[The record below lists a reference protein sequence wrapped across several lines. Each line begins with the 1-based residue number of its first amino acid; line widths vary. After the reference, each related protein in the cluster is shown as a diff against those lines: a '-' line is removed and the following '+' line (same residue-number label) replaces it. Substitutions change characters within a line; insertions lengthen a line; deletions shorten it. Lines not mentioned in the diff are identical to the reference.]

1 MRSVLIV
8 DDEVGVRESLKMIL
22 NNDYEV
28 FLAKNAVE
36 AFCQIKEHT
45 PDVILLD
52 IILPDLDGL
61 KILERIKQNDPNII
75 VIMVT
80 ATKTVSTAL
89 EAKKLGAYGYVTKP
103 FDIDELRQIIIRS
116 LSAKDSFTSTG
127 SHQLRDQLT
136 IAE

>member
-8 DDEVGVRESLKMIL
+8 DDEIGVRESLKIIL
-22 NNDYEV
+22 NKDYEV
-28 FLAKNAVE
+28 FLAKNAEE

-52 IILPDLDGL
+52 VILPGLNGL
-61 KILERIKQNDPNII
+61 KVLEEIKQNDPNII

-89 EAKKLGAYGYVTKP
+89 EAKKLGAYGYMTKP
-103 FDIDELRQIIIRS
+103 FDIDELRRIIPRS
-116 LSAKDSFTSTG
+116 LSIKDSFSSTG
-127 SHQLRDQLT
+127 DH
-136 IAE
+136 